1 MMQLVWAV
9 RLRNVTYLSP
19 LIVLLAPTGRA
30 NEEWRIRL
38 SHNSPTSG

>member
-1 MMQLVWAV
+1 MIQLV
-9 RLRNVTYLSP
+9 LLSILHFLTYLSP